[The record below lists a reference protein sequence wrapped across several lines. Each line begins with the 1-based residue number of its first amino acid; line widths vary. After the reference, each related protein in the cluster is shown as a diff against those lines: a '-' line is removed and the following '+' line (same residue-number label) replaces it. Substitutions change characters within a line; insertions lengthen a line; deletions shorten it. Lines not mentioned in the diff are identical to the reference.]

1 MQLNFDISEDE
12 ANIMEWIQLEPPINP
27 INPPINQKVNSCYV
41 APVTSKVIDNT
52 SDKLQFEIT
61 INRLKK
67 ENARLHG
74 IIRVLKYRLHARK
87 VCRRVTSKK
96 SKKRI
101 IKNLINEQNL
111 HPVAKAMINLQLHEP
126 KAPYSQEEKSLS
138 QQLFYYSA
146 SALRSLRQAGC
157 TFPGERIIRRW
168 HEEYQITPE
177 FCDFIFSKLQEK
189 IAKLPAEERV
199 RALKWDEMYIKSYE
213 YSLYLDQ
220 IEGLVDLGPLGR
232 KSERAKCVFVFCLDS
247 MY

>member
-1 MQLNFDISEDE
+1 MEKWSAASLRRAGLCADHFSPSSFKGEDKKKLKRDAISIKFNGCSQKESETMNTGTKRSMQNLTQTETLVEIDREKITNNNVEIVKSCSQYNVVAQSKQPFKTYHSAQLNFDISEE
-12 ANIMEWIQLEPPINP
+12 EENIMEWIQLEPPINP

-87 VCRRVTSKK
+87 VCKRVTSKK

-126 KAPYSQEEKSLS
+126 KAP
-138 QQLFYYSA
+138 
-146 SALRSLRQAGC
+146 
-157 TFPGERIIRRW
+157 
-168 HEEYQITPE
+168 
-177 FCDFIFSKLQEK
+177 
-189 IAKLPAEERV
+189 
-199 RALKWDEMYIKSYE
+199 
-213 YSLYLDQ
+213 
-220 IEGLVDLGPLGR
+220 
-232 KSERAKCVFVFCLDS
+232 
-247 MY
+247 